1 MQQPSRTPRIR
12 TTGPNPG
19 PTLVKRERKR
29 LFNLI
34 CDHGIHQLLQK
45 RSYNEQYSIFV
56 ELETAYDEYL
66 YS

>member
-34 CDHGIHQLLQK
+34 CDHRIYQLLQK
-45 RSYNEQYSIFV
+45 CSYNDQYSIFV